1 MRTRKS
7 HLIAAA
13 LLIGAAAFGTGL
25 SIAQSGS
32 DQSGSDQL
40 RSSASGSGQSWPGQ
54 AQPAR
59 FEIGSDPSFGEVR
72 ARMADQGFDVHDVDF
87 DAGEIEVKGLDASGR
102 CMEIYFSPSS
112 GEELKRERDNDCAPS
127 GGARPGSDDDRCD
140 EEKDRWKD

>member
-40 RSSASGSGQSWPGQ
+40 RSSASGSGQSWPG
-54 AQPAR
+54 PA
-59 FEIGSDPSFGEVR
+59 GP
-72 ARMADQGFDVHDVDF
+72 
-87 DAGEIEVKGLDASGR
+87 L
-102 CMEIYFSPSS
+102 
-112 GEELKRERDNDCAPS
+112 
-127 GGARPGSDDDRCD
+127 
-140 EEKDRWKD
+140 